1 MKKRKPPEPA
11 TRVWLQIV
19 AALWSL
25 VPPIAAALWIAVVV
39 VAYYSLQVAKLSAAL
54 AGVAQ
59 SRP

>member
-1 MKKRKPPEPA
+1 VIKKRKPPEPA
-11 TRVWLQIV
+11 TRIWLQI
-19 AALWSL
+19 
-25 VPPIAAALWIAVVV
+25 IAALWIALVV